1 MTGGAYD
8 PGMATEG
15 GATQSKISAERKA
28 AVARARSALETIRAE
43 LCEALAA
50 EAPTEALRA
59 AHLRMAK
66 LHRST
71 AHCHLTAARL
81 QDDYAGR
88 LAQWAGQRGTPR
100 PRFMT
105 GVAEACGTGSAAL
118 TLVSAASEQLTVA
131 ASDEHARAAQ
141 ELEFLLGEGPARDA
155 AAEVRPITA
164 AGAALAHRWPGYGPA
179 VTELG
184 IDKVAAVP
192 LSLSGACVGALA
204 VFDPAP
210 GLVGTDSFIEIAEA
224 LTRSMIL
231 GPDGEPDLYGA
242 ANLRAQVHQA
252 AGMVSV
258 QLDCPVADAL
268 ELIKAHAFAE
278 GVSARSVAE
287 RVLNGEL
294 RLG

>member
-1 MTGGAYD
+1 
-8 PGMATEG
+8 MATEG
-15 GATQSKISAERKA
+15 GATQGKISAERKA
-28 AVARARSALETIRAE
+28 AVARARSAHETIRAE
-43 LCEALAA
+43 RCEAQAA

-59 AHLRMAK
+59 AHLRMAE

-81 QDDYAGR
+81 QDDYASR
-88 LAQWAGQRGTPR
+88 LALWAGQRGTPR

-105 GVAEACGTGSAAL
+105 GVAEACGTSSAAL
-118 TLVSAASEQLTVA
+118 TLVGADSPDELTVA
-131 ASDEHARAAQ
+131 ASDESARAAQ

-155 AAEVRPITA
+155 TVEVRPVMA
-164 AGAALAHRWPGYGPA
+164 AGPGLAVRWPGYGPA

-184 IDKVAAVP
+184 IDEVAAVP
-192 LSLSGACVGALA
+192 LSLAGVCVGALA

-210 GLVGTDSFIEIAEA
+210 GFVGTDSFTEIAEA

-231 GPDGEPDLYGA
+231 SPDGDAGLYGA
-242 ANLRAQVHQA
+242 AELRAKVHQA

-258 QLDCPVADAL
+258 QLECPVADAL
-268 ELIKAHAFAE
+268 ELIKARAFAE

-287 RVLNGEL
+287 RVLDGEL